1 MTQKIESIAEDM
13 ERWAREAGDIQLRY
27 FRSTH
32 LDISEKL
39 NAFDVVTTADKESER
54 YLIGKIR
61 TAYPDHSILSEESGS
76 ESREEEWRWVIDPL
90 DGTTNFSSGLPVFSV
105 SIGLEHRGKVVAGV
119 VFAPYLNELFKAI
132 KGKGA
137 TMNGRPIRC
146 SDKSQLA
153 TSVLATGVPYDKDR
167 NPDNNLD
174 NICRLAVK
182 VRGIRRYGSAA
193 MDLCYVAAGYLDGY
207 WEMGINIWDVAAGQ
221 LVAMEAGA
229 KTVSFRNDRNIA
241 VIAAN
246 PALLDILRKEIQ

>member
-1 MTQKIESIAEDM
+1 MTQKIESIAADM

-76 ESREEEWRWVIDPL
+76 DSRKGEWRWIIDPL

-221 LVAMEAGA
+221 LIATEAGA

>member
-1 MTQKIESIAEDM
+1 MTQTIESIAADM

-76 ESREEEWRWVIDPL
+76 DSRKGEWRWIIDPL

-137 TMNGRPIRC
+137 TMNLTLIH
-146 SDKSQLA
+146 
-153 TSVLATGVPYDKDR
+153 
-167 NPDNNLD
+167 
-174 NICRLAVK
+174 I
-182 VRGIRRYGSAA
+182 
-193 MDLCYVAAGYLDGY
+193 
-207 WEMGINIWDVAAGQ
+207 
-221 LVAMEAGA
+221 
-229 KTVSFRNDRNIA
+229 
-241 VIAAN
+241 
-246 PALLDILRKEIQ
+246 

>member
-1 MTQKIESIAEDM
+1 MTQKIESIAADM

-76 ESREEEWRWVIDPL
+76 DSRKGEWRWIIDPL

-221 LVAMEAGA
+221 LIATEAGA
-229 KTVSFRNDRNIA
+229 KAVSFRNDRNIA

-246 PALLDILRKEIQ
+246 PSLLDILRKEIQ

>member
-1 MTQKIESIAEDM
+1 M

-76 ESREEEWRWVIDPL
+76 DSRKGEWRWIIDPL

-221 LVAMEAGA
+221 LIATEAGA